1 MNSVI
6 FFLFLAHVFLL
17 FLLSFFFAN
26 WILSLINH
34 HPKKIGEARI
44 YMLAHRR
51 LRQYECVVMR
61 YFCWVCSLYKLVDNS
76 ECYCGKS
83 NIQSKE
89 KLNIVSRRYLAK
101 INLKWKIN
109 TIRIEKMNKYNYE
122 QK

>member
-1 MNSVI
+1 MY
-6 FFLFLAHVFLL
+6 FFCFSYL
-17 FLLSFFFAN
+17 FFAN

-44 YMLAHRR
+44 YMLAHKR
-51 LRQYECVVMR
+51 LRQYECVVMH

-76 ECYCGKS
+76 GCYCGKS

-89 KLNIVSRRYLAK
+89 KLNIVSRRYLAKLNIVSRRYLAK